1 MRSTNVLF
9 TAVRP
14 ALRAWRLWRW
24 SRVHAPLLPGLED
37 PDRVRAMHLSAG
49 LAVRNPLGQE
59 PWVLD
64 LVEVSRPDVELM
76 VTLTAVQGVV
86 RVALDWPVEIYTAA
100 AADLEAGLLLDEHHR
115 LHDLDD
121 RRNP

>member
-1 MRSTNVLF
+1 MLSTNVLF

-14 ALRAWRLWRW
+14 LVRAWRLWRW
-24 SRVHAPLLPGLED
+24 SKAHEPLLSVLD
-37 PDRVRAMHLSAG
+37 PDWVRAMHLSAG
-49 LAVRNPLGQE
+49 LAVRNPLDQE

-76 VTLTAVQGVV
+76 VSLTAVQGVV

-100 AADLEAGLLLDEHHR
+100 AADLEASLMLDEHHR